1 MDSLPLWAQILI
13 LVALLAVAGF
23 FSIAETSMMAINRF
37 RLRHLAKQGNRA
49 AKRTQALLDQTE
61 RLLGV
66 ILIGNNVVNTISAMF
81 SGAIAAH
88 YWGQNQYALSIAVA
102 LISFAIIVFSE
113 LTPKVIGAAYP
124 EKIALPASFILKPLL
139 TLLYPAVWF
148 TNMFTNGLLKLM
160 RINPNPD
167 EEHLSSEEVRALVLE
182 QTPLMPKKHKS
193 ILMNLFDLEDTEVN
207 DLMTPRSK
215 IEALDIND
223 DIDTIRHQLVTCY
236 HNKLPV
242 YDGELNNILGIFHI
256 RKALHH
262 LEDGSLTVEEIKNSL
277 TKPYFI
283 PSETA
288 IFEQLQHFQEEKQ
301 RIGVVVDE
309 YSEVLGILTMEDVV
323 EEMVG
328 EFTSASPG
336 VQTRT
341 AWGSDNSVVID
352 ASTPLRQINR
362 RLKLN
367 LPLDGPK
374 TLNGLIL
381 EELQDIPDA
390 QVSLRFEDCII
401 EVVYVDEQG
410 VRSAR
415 LVRLKISE
423 AEKAAL
429 ASTQRK
435 PHKH

>member
-1 MDSLPLWAQILI
+1 MDTLPLWAQILI
-13 LVALLAVAGF
+13 LVGLLAIAGF

-49 AKRTQALLDQTE
+49 ALRTQGLLDQTE

-88 YWGQNQYALSIAVA
+88 YWGNNQYALSIAAA
-102 LISFAIIVFSE
+102 LISFAIIIFSE

-124 EKIALPASFILKPLL
+124 EKIALPASLILKPLL
-139 TLLYPAVWF
+139 TIIYPAVWF
-148 TNMFTNGLLKLM
+148 TNLFANGLLRLM
-160 RINPNPD
+160 RINPKPD
-167 EEHLSSEEVRALVLE
+167 EETLSSEEIRALVLE

-193 ILMNLFDLEDTEVN
+193 ILVNLFDLEEVEVN

-215 IEALDIND
+215 IEALNIND
-223 DIDTIRHQLVTCY
+223 DIDSLRHQLVTCY

-262 LEDGSLTVEEIKNSL
+262 LEDGTLTVDEIRNSL
-277 TKPYFI
+277 SKPYFI

-288 IFEQLQHFQEEKQ
+288 IFEQLQHFQEDKQ
-301 RIGVVVDE
+301 RLGVVVDE
-309 YSEVLGILTMEDVV
+309 YSEVLGILTMEDIV

-328 EFTSASPG
+328 EFTSAAPG
-336 VQTRT
+336 MQNRT
-341 AWGSDNSVVID
+341 VWGKDNSVVLD
-352 ASTPLRQINR
+352 ASTALRQINR
-362 RLKLN
+362 RLKLHF
-367 LPLDGPK
+367 PLDGPK

-381 EELQDIPDA
+381 EELQDIPEA
-390 QVSLRFEDCII
+390 QVSLRFNDCIV
-401 EVVYVDEQG
+401 EVVHVDEQS
-410 VRSAR
+410 VRTAR
-415 LVRLKISE
+415 LFRLNQNKNQ
-423 AEKAAL
+423 L
-429 ASTQRK
+429 
-435 PHKH
+435 KH

>member
-1 MDSLPLWAQILI
+1 MDTLPLWAQILI
-13 LVALLAVAGF
+13 LVGLLAIAGF

-49 AKRTQALLDQTE
+49 ALRTQGLLDQTE

-88 YWGQNQYALSIAVA
+88 YWGNNQYALSIAAA
-102 LISFAIIVFSE
+102 LISFAIIIFSE

-124 EKIALPASFILKPLL
+124 EKIALPASLILKPLL
-139 TLLYPAVWF
+139 TIIYPAVWF
-148 TNMFTNGLLKLM
+148 TNLFANGLLRLM
-160 RINPNPD
+160 RINPKPD
-167 EEHLSSEEVRALVLE
+167 EEALSSEEIRALVLE

-193 ILMNLFDLEDTEVN
+193 ILVNLFDLEEVEVN

-215 IEALDIND
+215 IEALNIND
-223 DIDTIRHQLVTCY
+223 DIDTLRHQLVTCY

-262 LEDGSLTVEEIKNSL
+262 LEDGTLTVDEIRNSL
-277 TKPYFI
+277 SKPYFI

-288 IFEQLQHFQEEKQ
+288 IFEQLQHFQEDKQ
-301 RIGVVVDE
+301 RLGVVVDE
-309 YSEVLGILTMEDVV
+309 YSEVLGILTMEDIV

-328 EFTSASPG
+328 EFTSAAPG
-336 VQTRT
+336 LQNRT
-341 AWGSDNSVVID
+341 VWGKDGSVVLD
-352 ASTPLRQINR
+352 ASTALRQINR
-362 RLKLN
+362 RLKLHF
-367 LPLDGPK
+367 PLDGPK

-381 EELQDIPDA
+381 EELRDIPEA
-390 QVSLRFEDCII
+390 QVSLRFNDCIV
-401 EVVYVDEQG
+401 EVVHVDEQG
-410 VRSAR
+410 VRTAR
-415 LVRLKISE
+415 LLRLNQNKNQ
-423 AEKAAL
+423 L
-429 ASTQRK
+429 
-435 PHKH
+435 KH

>member
-1 MDSLPLWAQILI
+1 MDTLPLWAQILI
-13 LVALLAVAGF
+13 LVGLLAVAGF

-49 AKRTQALLDQTE
+49 AIRTQELLEQTE

-66 ILIGNNVVNTISAMF
+66 ILIGNNVINTISAMF

-88 YWGQNQYALSIAVA
+88 YWGNNQYALSIAAA
-102 LISFAIIVFSE
+102 LISFAIIIFSE

-124 EKIALPASFILKPLL
+124 EKIALPASLILKPLL
-139 TLLYPAVWF
+139 TIIYPAVWF
-148 TNMFTNGLLKLM
+148 TNLFANGLLRLM
-160 RINPNPD
+160 RINPKPD
-167 EEHLSSEEVRALVLE
+167 EETLSSEEIRALVLE

-193 ILMNLFDLEDTEVN
+193 ILVNLFDLEEVEVN

-215 IEALDIND
+215 IEALNIND

-262 LEDGSLTVEEIKNSL
+262 LEDGSLTIDEIRNSVS
-277 TKPYFI
+277 KPYFI

-288 IFEQLQHFQEEKQ
+288 IFEQLQHFQEDKQ
-301 RIGVVVDE
+301 RLAVVVDE
-309 YSEVLGILTMEDVV
+309 YSEVLGILTMEDII

-328 EFTSASPG
+328 EFTSAGHGGQS
-336 VQTRT
+336 RT
-341 AWGSDNSVVID
+341 VWGEDGSVVID
-352 ASTPLRQINR
+352 AGTSLREVNR

-390 QVSLRFEDCII
+390 QVSLRFNDCVV
-401 EVVYVDEQG
+401 EVVHVDDQG

-415 LVRLKISE
+415 LFRLNKQKKTS
-423 AEKAAL
+423 
-429 ASTQRK
+429 
-435 PHKH
+435 H

>member
-1 MDSLPLWAQILI
+1 
-13 LVALLAVAGF
+13 
-23 FSIAETSMMAINRF
+23 MMAINRF

-49 AKRTQALLDQTE
+49 AIRTQELLEQTE

-66 ILIGNNVVNTISAMF
+66 ILIGNNVINTISAMF

-88 YWGQNQYALSIAVA
+88 YWGNNQYALSIAAA
-102 LISFAIIVFSE
+102 LISFAIIIFSE

-124 EKIALPASFILKPLL
+124 EKIALPASLILKPLL
-139 TLLYPAVWF
+139 TIIYPAVWF
-148 TNMFTNGLLKLM
+148 TNLFANGLLRLM
-160 RINPNPD
+160 RINPKPD
-167 EEHLSSEEVRALVLE
+167 EETLSSEEIRALVLE

-193 ILMNLFDLEDTEVN
+193 ILVNLFDLEEVEVN

-215 IEALDIND
+215 IEALNIND

-262 LEDGSLTVEEIKNSL
+262 LEDGSLTIDEIRNSVS
-277 TKPYFI
+277 KPYFI

-288 IFEQLQHFQEEKQ
+288 IFEQLQHFQEDKQ
-301 RIGVVVDE
+301 RLGVVVDE
-309 YSEVLGILTMEDVV
+309 YSEVLGILTMEDII

-328 EFTSASPG
+328 EFTSAGHGGQS
-336 VQTRT
+336 RT
-341 AWGSDNSVVID
+341 VWGEDGSVVID
-352 ASTPLRQINR
+352 AGTSLREVNR

-390 QVSLRFEDCII
+390 QVSLRFNDCVV
-401 EVVYVDEQG
+401 EVVHVDDQG

-415 LVRLKISE
+415 LFRLNKQKKTS
-423 AEKAAL
+423 
-429 ASTQRK
+429 
-435 PHKH
+435 H

>member
-1 MDSLPLWAQILI
+1 MDTLPLWAQILI
-13 LVALLAVAGF
+13 LVGLLAIAGF

-49 AKRTQALLDQTE
+49 AQRTQGLLEQTE

-88 YWGQNQYALSIAVA
+88 YWGNNQYALSIAAA

-113 LTPKVIGAAYP
+113 LTPKVIGAAYT
-124 EKIALPASFILKPLL
+124 EKIALPASLILKPLL
-139 TLLYPAVWF
+139 TIIYPAVWF
-148 TNMFTNGLLKLM
+148 TNLFANGLLRLM
-160 RINPNPD
+160 RINPKPD
-167 EEHLSSEEVRALVLE
+167 EEVLSSEEIRALVLE

-193 ILMNLFDLEDTEVN
+193 ILVNLFDLEEVEVN

-215 IEALDIND
+215 IEALNIND
-223 DIDTIRHQLVTCY
+223 DIDTLRHQLVTCY

-262 LEDGSLTVEEIKNSL
+262 LEDGTLTVDEIRNSL
-277 TKPYFI
+277 SKPYFI

-288 IFEQLQHFQEEKQ
+288 IFEQLQHFQEDKQ
-301 RIGVVVDE
+301 RLGVVVDE
-309 YSEVLGILTMEDVV
+309 YSEVLGILTMEDIV

-328 EFTSASPG
+328 EFTSAAPG
-336 VQTRT
+336 MQNRT
-341 AWGSDNSVVID
+341 VWGKDGSVVLD
-352 ASTPLRQINR
+352 AGTALRQINR
-362 RLKLN
+362 RLKLHF
-367 LPLDGPK
+367 PLDGPK

-381 EELQDIPDA
+381 EELQDIPEA
-390 QVSLRFEDCII
+390 QVSLRFDDCVV
-401 EVVYVDEQG
+401 EVVHVDEQG
-410 VRSAR
+410 VRTAR
-415 LVRLKISE
+415 LFRLDQNKN
-423 AEKAAL
+423 
-429 ASTQRK
+429 Q
-435 PHKH
+435 HKH

>member
-1 MDSLPLWAQILI
+1 MEHISTTTLI
-13 LVALLAVAGF
+13 VTLIVMVVISAY
-23 FSIAETSMMAINRF
+23 FSGSETGMMTLNRY

-49 AKRTQALLDQTE
+49 AQRTQGLLEQTE

-88 YWGQNQYALSIAVA
+88 YWGNNQYALSIAAA

-124 EKIALPASFILKPLL
+124 EKIALPASLILKPLL
-139 TLLYPAVWF
+139 TIIYPAVWF
-148 TNMFTNGLLKLM
+148 TNLFANGLLRLM
-160 RINPNPD
+160 RINPKPD
-167 EEHLSSEEVRALVLE
+167 EEVLSSEEIRALVLE

-193 ILMNLFDLEDTEVN
+193 ILVNLFDLEEVEVN

-215 IEALDIND
+215 IEALNIND
-223 DIDTIRHQLVTCY
+223 DIDTLRHQLVTCY

-262 LEDGSLTVEEIKNSL
+262 LEDGTLTVDEIRNSL
-277 TKPYFI
+277 SKPYFI

-288 IFEQLQHFQEEKQ
+288 IFEQLQHFQEDKQ
-301 RIGVVVDE
+301 RLGVVVDE
-309 YSEVLGILTMEDVV
+309 YSEVLGILTMEDIV

-328 EFTSASPG
+328 EFTSAAPG
-336 VQTRT
+336 MQNRT
-341 AWGSDNSVVID
+341 VWGKDGSVVLD
-352 ASTPLRQINR
+352 AGTALRQINR
-362 RLKLN
+362 RLKLHF
-367 LPLDGPK
+367 PLDGPK

-381 EELQDIPDA
+381 EELQDIPEA
-390 QVSLRFEDCII
+390 QVSLRFDDCVV
-401 EVVYVDEQG
+401 EVVHVDDQG
-410 VRSAR
+410 VRTAR
-415 LVRLKISE
+415 LFRLDQNKN
-423 AEKAAL
+423 
-429 ASTQRK
+429 Q
-435 PHKH
+435 HKH

>member
-13 LVALLAVAGF
+13 LVGLLAIAGF

-49 AKRTQALLDQTE
+49 AKRTQALLEQTE

-88 YWGQNQYALSIAVA
+88 YWGENQYALSIAAA

-139 TLLYPAVWF
+139 TLIYPAVWF

-167 EEHLSSEEVRALVLE
+167 EEHLSSEEIRALVLE

-193 ILMNLFDLEDTEVN
+193 ILVNLFDLEEVEVN

-262 LEDGSLTVEEIKNSL
+262 LEDGSLTIEEIKNSL
-277 TKPYFI
+277 AKPYFI
-283 PSETA
+283 PSETG
-288 IFEQLQHFQEEKQ
+288 IFEQLQNFQEDQQ
-301 RIGVVVDE
+301 RLGVVVDE

-328 EFTSASPG
+328 EFTSAAPNSHS
-336 VQTRT
+336 RT
-341 AWGSDNSVVID
+341 AWDKDNSVVVD
-352 ASTPLRQINR
+352 ASTPLRQLNR
-362 RLKLN
+362 RLRLK

-381 EELQDIPDA
+381 EELQDIPEA
-390 QVSLRFEDCII
+390 PVCLRFADCIL
-401 EVVYVDEQG
+401 EVVHVDEQG

-415 LVRLKISE
+415 LVHLKNTE
-423 AEKAAL
+423 AQKEVV
-429 ASTQRK
+429 AST
-435 PHKH
+435 HKRHH

>member
-1 MDSLPLWAQILI
+1 MDTLPLWAQILI
-13 LVALLAVAGF
+13 LVGLLAIAGF

-49 AKRTQALLDQTE
+49 ALRTQGLLEQTE

-88 YWGQNQYALSIAVA
+88 YWGNNQYALSIAAA
-102 LISFAIIVFSE
+102 LISFAIIIFSE

-124 EKIALPASFILKPLL
+124 EKIALPASLILKPLL
-139 TLLYPAVWF
+139 TIIYPAVWF
-148 TNMFTNGLLKLM
+148 TNLFANGLLRLM
-160 RINPNPD
+160 RINPKPD
-167 EEHLSSEEVRALVLE
+167 EETLSSEEIRALVLE

-193 ILMNLFDLEDTEVN
+193 ILVNLFDLEEVEVN

-215 IEALDIND
+215 IEALNIND
-223 DIDTIRHQLVTCY
+223 DIDTLRHQLVTCY

-262 LEDGSLTVEEIKNSL
+262 LEDGTLTVDEIRNSL
-277 TKPYFI
+277 SKPYFI

-288 IFEQLQHFQEEKQ
+288 IFEQLQHFQEDKQ
-301 RIGVVVDE
+301 RLGVVVDE
-309 YSEVLGILTMEDVV
+309 YSEVLGILTMEDIV

-328 EFTSASPG
+328 EFTSAAPG
-336 VQTRT
+336 MQNRT
-341 AWGSDNSVVID
+341 VWGKDGSVVLD
-352 ASTPLRQINR
+352 AGTALRQINR
-362 RLKLN
+362 RLKLHF
-367 LPLDGPK
+367 PLDGPK

-381 EELQDIPDA
+381 EELQDIPEA
-390 QVSLRFEDCII
+390 QVSLRFDDCVV
-401 EVVYVDEQG
+401 EVVHVDEQG
-410 VRSAR
+410 VRTAR
-415 LVRLKISE
+415 LFRLDQNKN
-423 AEKAAL
+423 
-429 ASTQRK
+429 Q
-435 PHKH
+435 HKH

>member
-1 MDSLPLWAQILI
+1 MTDLPIWAQILI
-13 LVALLAVAGF
+13 LVLLLAMSGF
-23 FSIAETSMMAINRF
+23 FSISETSMMAINRF

-49 AKRTQALLDQTE
+49 AIRTQELLEQTE

-66 ILIGNNVVNTISAMF
+66 ILIGNNVINTISAMF

-88 YWGQNQYALSIAVA
+88 YWGNNQYALSIAAA
-102 LISFAIIVFSE
+102 LISFAIIIFSE

-124 EKIALPASFILKPLL
+124 EKIALPASLILKPLL
-139 TLLYPAVWF
+139 TIIYPAVWF
-148 TNMFTNGLLKLM
+148 TNLFANGLLRLM
-160 RINPNPD
+160 RINPKPD
-167 EEHLSSEEVRALVLE
+167 EETLSSEEIRALVLE

-193 ILMNLFDLEDTEVN
+193 ILVNLFDLEEVEVN

-215 IEALDIND
+215 IEALNIND

-262 LEDGSLTVEEIKNSL
+262 LEDGSLTIDEIRNSVS
-277 TKPYFI
+277 KPYFI

-288 IFEQLQHFQEEKQ
+288 IFEQLQHFQEDKQ
-301 RIGVVVDE
+301 RLGVVVDE
-309 YSEVLGILTMEDVV
+309 YSEVLGILTMEDII

-328 EFTSASPG
+328 EFTSAGHGGQS
-336 VQTRT
+336 RT
-341 AWGSDNSVVID
+341 VWGEDGSVVID
-352 ASTPLRQINR
+352 AGTSLREVNR

-390 QVSLRFEDCII
+390 QVSLRFNDCVV
-401 EVVYVDEQG
+401 EVVHVDDQG

-415 LVRLKISE
+415 LFRLNKQKKTS
-423 AEKAAL
+423 
-429 ASTQRK
+429 
-435 PHKH
+435 H

>member
-1 MDSLPLWAQILI
+1 MDTLPLWAQILI
-13 LVALLAVAGF
+13 LVGLLAVAGF

-49 AKRTQALLDQTE
+49 AIRTQELLEQTE

-66 ILIGNNVVNTISAMF
+66 ILIGNNVINTISAMF

-88 YWGQNQYALSIAVA
+88 YWGNNQYALSIAAA
-102 LISFAIIVFSE
+102 LISFAIIIFSE

-124 EKIALPASFILKPLL
+124 EKIALPASLILKPLL
-139 TLLYPAVWF
+139 TIIYPAVWF
-148 TNMFTNGLLKLM
+148 TNLFANGLLRLM
-160 RINPNPD
+160 RINPKPD
-167 EEHLSSEEVRALVLE
+167 EETLSSEEIRALVLE

-193 ILMNLFDLEDTEVN
+193 ILVNLFDLEEVEVN

-215 IEALDIND
+215 IEALNIND

-262 LEDGSLTVEEIKNSL
+262 LEDGSLTIDEIRNSVS
-277 TKPYFI
+277 KPYFI

-288 IFEQLQHFQEEKQ
+288 IFEQLQHFQEDKQ
-301 RIGVVVDE
+301 RLGVVVDE
-309 YSEVLGILTMEDVV
+309 YSEVLGILTMEDII

-328 EFTSASPG
+328 EFTSAGHGGQS
-336 VQTRT
+336 RT
-341 AWGSDNSVVID
+341 VWGEDGSVVID
-352 ASTPLRQINR
+352 AGTSLREVNR

-390 QVSLRFEDCII
+390 QVSLRFNDCVV
-401 EVVYVDEQG
+401 EVVHADDQG

-415 LVRLKISE
+415 LFRLNKQKKTS
-423 AEKAAL
+423 
-429 ASTQRK
+429 
-435 PHKH
+435 H

>member
-1 MDSLPLWAQILI
+1 MGTLPLWAQILI
-13 LVALLAVAGF
+13 LVGLLAVAGF

-49 AKRTQALLDQTE
+49 AIRTQELLEQTE

-66 ILIGNNVVNTISAMF
+66 ILIGNNVINTISAMF

-88 YWGQNQYALSIAVA
+88 YWGNNQYALSIAAA
-102 LISFAIIVFSE
+102 LISFAIIIFSE

-124 EKIALPASFILKPLL
+124 EKIALPASLILKPLL
-139 TLLYPAVWF
+139 TIIYPAVWF
-148 TNMFTNGLLKLM
+148 TNLFANGLLRLM
-160 RINPNPD
+160 RINPKPD
-167 EEHLSSEEVRALVLE
+167 EETLSSEEIRALVLE

-193 ILMNLFDLEDTEVN
+193 ILVNLFDLEEVEVN

-215 IEALDIND
+215 IEALNIND

-262 LEDGSLTVEEIKNSL
+262 LEDGSLTIDEIRNSVS
-277 TKPYFI
+277 KPYFI

-288 IFEQLQHFQEEKQ
+288 IFEQLQHFQEDKQ
-301 RIGVVVDE
+301 RLGVVVDE
-309 YSEVLGILTMEDVV
+309 YSEVLGILTMEDII

-328 EFTSASPG
+328 EFTSAGHGGQS
-336 VQTRT
+336 RT
-341 AWGSDNSVVID
+341 VWGEDGSVVID
-352 ASTPLRQINR
+352 AGTSLREVNR

-390 QVSLRFEDCII
+390 QVSLRFNDCVV
-401 EVVYVDEQG
+401 EVVHVDDQG

-415 LVRLKISE
+415 LFRLNKQKKTS
-423 AEKAAL
+423 
-429 ASTQRK
+429 
-435 PHKH
+435 H

>member
-1 MDSLPLWAQILI
+1 MDTLPLWAQILI
-13 LVALLAVAGF
+13 LVGLLAIAGF

-49 AKRTQALLDQTE
+49 AQRSQGLLVLSE

-88 YWGQNQYALSIAVA
+88 YWGNNQYALSIAAA

-124 EKIALPASFILKPLL
+124 EKIALPASLILKPLL
-139 TLLYPAVWF
+139 TIIYPAVWF
-148 TNMFTNGLLKLM
+148 TNLFANGLLRLM
-160 RINPNPD
+160 RINPKPD
-167 EEHLSSEEVRALVLE
+167 EETLSSEEIRALVLE

-193 ILMNLFDLEDTEVN
+193 ILVNLFDLEEVEVN

-215 IEALDIND
+215 IEALNIND
-223 DIDTIRHQLVTCY
+223 DIDTLRHQLVTCY

-262 LEDGSLTVEEIKNSL
+262 LEDGTLTVDEIRNSL
-277 TKPYFI
+277 SKPYFI

-288 IFEQLQHFQEEKQ
+288 IFEQLQHFQEDKQ
-301 RIGVVVDE
+301 RLGVVVDE
-309 YSEVLGILTMEDVV
+309 YSEVLGILTMEDIV

-328 EFTSASPG
+328 EFTSAAPG
-336 VQTRT
+336 MQNRT
-341 AWGSDNSVVID
+341 VWGKDGSVVLD
-352 ASTPLRQINR
+352 AGTALRQINR
-362 RLKLN
+362 RLKLHF
-367 LPLDGPK
+367 PLDGPK

-381 EELQDIPDA
+381 EELQDIPEA
-390 QVSLRFEDCII
+390 QVSLRFDDCVV
-401 EVVYVDEQG
+401 EVVHVDEQG
-410 VRSAR
+410 VRTAR
-415 LVRLKISE
+415 LFRLDQNKN
-423 AEKAAL
+423 
-429 ASTQRK
+429 Q
-435 PHKH
+435 HKH

>member
-1 MDSLPLWAQILI
+1 VDTLPLWAQILI
-13 LVALLAVAGF
+13 LVGLLAVAGF

-49 AKRTQALLDQTE
+49 AIRTQELLEQTE

-66 ILIGNNVVNTISAMF
+66 ILIGNNVINTISAMF

-88 YWGQNQYALSIAVA
+88 YWGNNQYALSIAAA
-102 LISFAIIVFSE
+102 LISFAIIIFSE

-124 EKIALPASFILKPLL
+124 EKIALPASLILKPLL
-139 TLLYPAVWF
+139 TIIYPAVWF
-148 TNMFTNGLLKLM
+148 TNLFANGLLRLM
-160 RINPNPD
+160 RINPKPD
-167 EEHLSSEEVRALVLE
+167 EETLSSEEIRALVLE

-193 ILMNLFDLEDTEVN
+193 ILVNLFDLEEVEVN

-215 IEALDIND
+215 IEALNIND

-262 LEDGSLTVEEIKNSL
+262 LEDGSLTIDEIRNSVS
-277 TKPYFI
+277 KPYFI

-288 IFEQLQHFQEEKQ
+288 IFEQLQHFQEDKQ
-301 RIGVVVDE
+301 RLGVVVDE
-309 YSEVLGILTMEDVV
+309 YSEVLGILTMEDII

-328 EFTSASPG
+328 EFTSAGHGGQS
-336 VQTRT
+336 RT
-341 AWGSDNSVVID
+341 VWGEDGSVVID
-352 ASTPLRQINR
+352 AGTSLREVNR

-390 QVSLRFEDCII
+390 QVSLRFNDCVV
-401 EVVYVDEQG
+401 EVVHVDDQG

-415 LVRLKISE
+415 LFRLNKQKKTS
-423 AEKAAL
+423 
-429 ASTQRK
+429 
-435 PHKH
+435 H

>member
-1 MDSLPLWAQILI
+1 MDTLPLWAQILI
-13 LVALLAVAGF
+13 LVGLLAVAGF

-49 AKRTQALLDQTE
+49 AIRTQELLEQTE

-66 ILIGNNVVNTISAMF
+66 ILIGNNVINTISAMF

-88 YWGQNQYALSIAVA
+88 YWWNNQYALSIAAA
-102 LISFAIIVFSE
+102 LISFAIIIFSE

-124 EKIALPASFILKPLL
+124 EKIALPASLILKPLL
-139 TLLYPAVWF
+139 TIIYPAVWF
-148 TNMFTNGLLKLM
+148 TNLFANGLLRLM
-160 RINPNPD
+160 RINPKPD
-167 EEHLSSEEVRALVLE
+167 EETLSSEEIRALVLE

-193 ILMNLFDLEDTEVN
+193 ILVNLFDLEEVEVN

-215 IEALDIND
+215 IEALNIND

-262 LEDGSLTVEEIKNSL
+262 LEDGSLTIDEIRNSVS
-277 TKPYFI
+277 KPYFI

-288 IFEQLQHFQEEKQ
+288 IFEQLQHFQEDKQ
-301 RIGVVVDE
+301 RLGVVVDE
-309 YSEVLGILTMEDVV
+309 YSEVLGILTMEDII

-328 EFTSASPG
+328 EFTSAGHGGQS
-336 VQTRT
+336 RT
-341 AWGSDNSVVID
+341 VWGEDGSVVID
-352 ASTPLRQINR
+352 AGTSLREVNR

-390 QVSLRFEDCII
+390 QVSLRFNDCVV
-401 EVVYVDEQG
+401 EVVHVDDQG

-415 LVRLKISE
+415 LFRLNKQKKTS
-423 AEKAAL
+423 
-429 ASTQRK
+429 
-435 PHKH
+435 H

>member
-88 YWGQNQYALSIAVA
+88 YWGQNQYALSIAAA

-167 EEHLSSEEVRALVLE
+167 EEHLSNEEVRALVLE

-193 ILMNLFDLEDTEVN
+193 ILVNLFDLEEVEVN

-262 LEDGSLTVEEIKNSL
+262 LEDGSLTIEEIKNSL

-283 PSETA
+283 PSETG
-288 IFEQLQHFQEEKQ
+288 IFEQLQNFQEDQQ
-301 RIGVVVDE
+301 RLGVVVDE
-309 YSEVLGILTMEDVV
+309 YSEILGILTMEDVV

-328 EFTSASPG
+328 EFTSSAAAPNNHS
-336 VQTRT
+336 RT
-341 AWGSDNSVVID
+341 AWDKDGSVVVD
-352 ASTPLRQINR
+352 ASTPLRQLNR
-362 RLKLN
+362 RLKLKFA
-367 LPLDGPK
+367 LDGPK

-390 QVSLRFEDCII
+390 QVSLRFADCIV
-401 EVVYVDEQG
+401 EVVHVDEQG

-415 LVRLKISE
+415 LVRLKTE
-423 AEKAAL
+423 GEKTVYTKA
-429 ASTQRK
+429 
-435 PHKH
+435 

>member
-13 LVALLAVAGF
+13 LVALLAIAGF

-49 AKRTQALLDQTE
+49 AIRTQGLLDQTE

-66 ILIGNNVVNTISAMF
+66 ILIGNNVINTISAMF

-88 YWGQNQYALSIAVA
+88 YWGNNQYALSIAAA
-102 LISFAIIVFSE
+102 LISFAIIIFSE

-124 EKIALPASFILKPLL
+124 EKIALPASLILKPLL
-139 TLLYPAVWF
+139 TLIYPAVWF
-148 TNMFTNGLLKLM
+148 TNLFANGLLRLM
-160 RINPNPD
+160 RINPNPN
-167 EEHLSSEEVRALVLE
+167 EETLSNEEIRALVLE

-193 ILMNLFDLEDTEVN
+193 ILVNLFDLEEVEVN

-215 IEALDIND
+215 IEALNIND

-262 LEDGSLTVEEIKNSL
+262 LEDGSLTVDEIRNSL
-277 TKPYFI
+277 SKPYFI

-288 IFEQLQHFQEEKQ
+288 IFEQLQHFQEDKQ
-301 RIGVVVDE
+301 RLGVVVDE
-309 YSEVLGILTMEDVV
+309 YSEVLGILTMEDIV

-328 EFTSASPG
+328 EFTSAGHGGQS
-336 VQTRT
+336 RT
-341 AWGSDNSVVID
+341 AWGADGSVVLD
-352 ASTPLRQINR
+352 AGTSLREINR
-362 RLKLN
+362 RLKLHF
-367 LPLDGPK
+367 PLDGPK

-390 QVSLRFEDCII
+390 QVSLRFNDCVV
-401 EVVYVDEQG
+401 EVVHVDEQG

-415 LVRLKISE
+415 LFRLNHK
-423 AEKAAL
+423 KA
-429 ASTQRK
+429 SS
-435 PHKH
+435 H

>member
-1 MDSLPLWAQILI
+1 MDTLPLWAQILI
-13 LVALLAVAGF
+13 LVGLLAVAGF

-49 AKRTQALLDQTE
+49 AIRTQELLEQTE

-66 ILIGNNVVNTISAMF
+66 ILIGNNVINTISAMF

-88 YWGQNQYALSIAVA
+88 YWGNNQYALSIAAA
-102 LISFAIIVFSE
+102 LISFAIIIFSE

-124 EKIALPASFILKPLL
+124 EKIALPASLILKPLL
-139 TLLYPAVWF
+139 TIIYPAVWF
-148 TNMFTNGLLKLM
+148 TNLFANGLLRLM
-160 RINPNPD
+160 RINPKPD
-167 EEHLSSEEVRALVLE
+167 EETLSSEEIRALVLE

-193 ILMNLFDLEDTEVN
+193 ILVNLFDLEEVEVN

-215 IEALDIND
+215 IEALNIND

-262 LEDGSLTVEEIKNSL
+262 LEDGSLSIDDIRNSVS
-277 TKPYFI
+277 KPYFI

-288 IFEQLQHFQEEKQ
+288 IFEQLQHFQEDKQ
-301 RIGVVVDE
+301 RLGVVVDE
-309 YSEVLGILTMEDVV
+309 YSEVLGILTMEDII

-328 EFTSASPG
+328 EFTSAGHGGQS
-336 VQTRT
+336 RT
-341 AWGSDNSVVID
+341 VWGEDGSVVID
-352 ASTPLRQINR
+352 AGTSLREVNR

-390 QVSLRFEDCII
+390 QVSLRFNDCVV
-401 EVVYVDEQG
+401 EVVHVDDQG

-415 LVRLKISE
+415 LFRLNKQKKTS
-423 AEKAAL
+423 
-429 ASTQRK
+429 
-435 PHKH
+435 H

>member
-1 MDSLPLWAQILI
+1 MDTLPLWAQILI
-13 LVALLAVAGF
+13 LVSLLAIAGF

-49 AKRTQALLDQTE
+49 ALRTQSLLDQTE

-88 YWGQNQYALSIAVA
+88 YWGNNQYALSIAAA
-102 LISFAIIVFSE
+102 LISFAIIIFSE

-124 EKIALPASFILKPLL
+124 EKIALPASLILKPLL
-139 TLLYPAVWF
+139 TIIYPAVWF
-148 TNMFTNGLLKLM
+148 TNLFANGLLRLL
-160 RINPNPD
+160 RINPKPD
-167 EEHLSSEEVRALVLE
+167 EETLSSEEIRALVLE

-193 ILMNLFDLEDTEVN
+193 ILVNLFDLEEVEVN

-223 DIDTIRHQLVTCY
+223 DIDTLRHQLVTCY

-262 LEDGSLTVEEIKNSL
+262 LEDGTLTVDEIRNSL
-277 TKPYFI
+277 SKPYFI

-288 IFEQLQHFQEEKQ
+288 IFEQLQHFQEDKQ
-301 RIGVVVDE
+301 RLGVVVDE
-309 YSEVLGILTMEDVV
+309 YSEVLGILTMEDIV

-328 EFTSASPG
+328 EFTSAGHGGQS
-336 VQTRT
+336 RT
-341 AWGSDNSVVID
+341 AWGEDGSVVLD
-352 ASTPLRQINR
+352 ASTSLREINR

-381 EELQDIPDA
+381 EELQDIPEA
-390 QVSLRFEDCII
+390 QVSLRFADCVI
-401 EVVYVDEQG
+401 EVVHVDDQG
-410 VRSAR
+410 VRTAR
-415 LVRLKISE
+415 LFRLQHKKKITHG
-423 AEKAAL
+423 AG
-429 ASTQRK
+429 
-435 PHKH
+435 H

>member
-1 MDSLPLWAQILI
+1 MTELPIWAQILI
-13 LVALLAVAGF
+13 LALLLAMSGF
-23 FSIAETSMMAINRF
+23 FSISETSMMAINRF
-37 RLRHLAKQGNRA
+37 RLRHLAKQGHRG

-88 YWGQNQYALSIAVA
+88 YWGNNQYALSIAA
-102 LISFAIIVFSE
+102 GLIAFAIIIFSE
-113 LTPKVIGAAYP
+113 LAPKVVGAAYP
-124 EKIALPASFILKPLL
+124 EKIAFPVSLILKPLL
-139 TLLYPAVWF
+139 TLLAPLVWF
-148 TNMFTNGLLKLM
+148 TNLFANGLLRLL
-160 RINPNPD
+160 RINPKPD
-167 EEHLSSEEVRALVLE
+167 EETLSSEEIRALVLE

-193 ILMNLFDLEDTEVN
+193 ILVNLFDLEEVEVN

-215 IEALDIND
+215 IEALNIND

-242 YDGELNNILGIFHI
+242 YDGELNNIIGIFHI

-262 LEDGSLTVEEIKNSL
+262 LEDGSLTIDEIRNSVS
-277 TKPYFI
+277 KPYFI

-288 IFEQLQHFQEEKQ
+288 IFEQLQHFQEDKQ
-301 RIGVVVDE
+301 RLGVVVDE
-309 YSEVLGILTMEDVV
+309 YSEVLGILTMEDII

-328 EFTSASPG
+328 EFTSAGHGGQS
-336 VQTRT
+336 RT
-341 AWGSDNSVVID
+341 VWGEDGSVVID
-352 ASTPLRQINR
+352 AGTSLREVNR

-390 QVSLRFEDCII
+390 QVSLRFNDCVV
-401 EVVYVDEQG
+401 EVVHVDDQG

-415 LVRLKISE
+415 LFRLNKQKKTS
-423 AEKAAL
+423 
-429 ASTQRK
+429 
-435 PHKH
+435 H

>member
-66 ILIGNNVVNTISAMF
+66 ILIGNNVINTISAMF

-88 YWGQNQYALSIAVA
+88 YWGNNQYALSIAAA
-102 LISFAIIVFSE
+102 LISFAIIIFSE

-124 EKIALPASFILKPLL
+124 EKIALPASLILKPLL
-139 TLLYPAVWF
+139 TIIYPAVWF
-148 TNMFTNGLLKLM
+148 TNLFANGLLRLM
-160 RINPNPD
+160 RINPKPD
-167 EEHLSSEEVRALVLE
+167 EETLSSEEIRALVLE

-193 ILMNLFDLEDTEVN
+193 ILVNLFDLEEVEVN

-215 IEALDIND
+215 IEALNIND

-262 LEDGSLTVEEIKNSL
+262 LEDGSLTIDEIRNSVS
-277 TKPYFI
+277 KPYFI

-288 IFEQLQHFQEEKQ
+288 IFEQLQHFQEDKQ
-301 RIGVVVDE
+301 RLGVVVDE
-309 YSEVLGILTMEDVV
+309 YSEVLGILTMEDII

-328 EFTSASPG
+328 EFTSAGHGGQS
-336 VQTRT
+336 RT
-341 AWGSDNSVVID
+341 VWGEDGSVVID
-352 ASTPLRQINR
+352 AGTSLREVNR

-390 QVSLRFEDCII
+390 QVSLRFNDCVV
-401 EVVYVDEQG
+401 EVVHVDDQG

-415 LVRLKISE
+415 LFRLNKQKKTS
-423 AEKAAL
+423 
-429 ASTQRK
+429 
-435 PHKH
+435 H

>member
-1 MDSLPLWAQILI
+1 VDTLPLWAQILI
-13 LVALLAVAGF
+13 LVGLLAVAGF

-49 AKRTQALLDQTE
+49 AIRTQELLEQTE

-66 ILIGNNVVNTISAMF
+66 ILIGNNVINTISAMF

-88 YWGQNQYALSIAVA
+88 YWGNNQYALSIAAA

-124 EKIALPASFILKPLL
+124 EKIALPASLILKPLL
-139 TLLYPAVWF
+139 TIIYPAVWF
-148 TNMFTNGLLKLM
+148 TNLFANGLLRLM
-160 RINPNPD
+160 RINPKPD
-167 EEHLSSEEVRALVLE
+167 EETLSSEEIRALVLE

-193 ILMNLFDLEDTEVN
+193 ILVNLFDLEEVEVN

-215 IEALDIND
+215 IEALNIND

-262 LEDGSLTVEEIKNSL
+262 LEDGSLTVEEIRNSVS
-277 TKPYFI
+277 KPYFI

-288 IFEQLQHFQEEKQ
+288 IFEQLQHFQEDKQ
-301 RIGVVVDE
+301 RLGVVVDE
-309 YSEVLGILTMEDVV
+309 YSEVLGILTMEDII

-328 EFTSASPG
+328 EFTSAGHGGQS
-336 VQTRT
+336 RT
-341 AWGSDNSVVID
+341 VWGEDGSVVID
-352 ASTPLRQINR
+352 AGTSLREVNR

-390 QVSLRFEDCII
+390 QVSLRFNDCVV
-401 EVVYVDEQG
+401 EVVHVDDQG

-415 LVRLKISE
+415 LFRLNKQKKTS
-423 AEKAAL
+423 
-429 ASTQRK
+429 
-435 PHKH
+435 H

>member
-1 MDSLPLWAQILI
+1 MDTLPLWAQILI
-13 LVALLAVAGF
+13 LVGLLAIAGF

-49 AKRTQALLDQTE
+49 ALRTQGLLDQTE

-88 YWGQNQYALSIAVA
+88 YWGNNQYALSIAAA
-102 LISFAIIVFSE
+102 LISFAIIIFSE

-124 EKIALPASFILKPLL
+124 EKIALPASLILKPLL
-139 TLLYPAVWF
+139 TIIYPAVWF
-148 TNMFTNGLLKLM
+148 TNLFANGLLRLM
-160 RINPNPD
+160 RINPKPD
-167 EEHLSSEEVRALVLE
+167 EEALSSEEIRALVLE

-193 ILMNLFDLEDTEVN
+193 ILVNLFDLEEVEVN

-215 IEALDIND
+215 IEALNIND
-223 DIDTIRHQLVTCY
+223 DIDTLRHQLVTCY

-262 LEDGSLTVEEIKNSL
+262 LKDGTLTVDEIRNSL
-277 TKPYFI
+277 SKPYFI

-288 IFEQLQHFQEEKQ
+288 IFEQLQHFQEDKQ
-301 RIGVVVDE
+301 RLGVVVDE
-309 YSEVLGILTMEDVV
+309 YSEVLGILTMEDIV

-328 EFTSASPG
+328 EFTSAAPG
-336 VQTRT
+336 MQNRT
-341 AWGSDNSVVID
+341 VWGKDNSVVLD
-352 ASTPLRQINR
+352 ASTALRQINR
-362 RLKLN
+362 RLKLHF
-367 LPLDGPK
+367 PLDGPK

-381 EELQDIPDA
+381 EELQDIPEA
-390 QVSLRFEDCII
+390 QVSLRFNDCIV
-401 EVVYVDEQG
+401 EVVHVDEQS
-410 VRSAR
+410 VRTAR
-415 LVRLKISE
+415 LFRLNQNKNQ
-423 AEKAAL
+423 L
-429 ASTQRK
+429 
-435 PHKH
+435 KH

>member
-1 MDSLPLWAQILI
+1 MDTLPLWAQILI
-13 LVALLAVAGF
+13 LVGLLAIAGF

-49 AKRTQALLDQTE
+49 AQRTQGLLEQTE

-88 YWGQNQYALSIAVA
+88 YWGNNQYALSIAAA

-124 EKIALPASFILKPLL
+124 EKIALPASLILKPLL
-139 TLLYPAVWF
+139 TIIYPAVWF
-148 TNMFTNGLLKLM
+148 TNLFANGLLRLM
-160 RINPNPD
+160 RINPKPD
-167 EEHLSSEEVRALVLE
+167 EETLSSEEIRALVLE

-193 ILMNLFDLEDTEVN
+193 ILVNLFDLEEVEVN

-215 IEALDIND
+215 IEALNIND
-223 DIDTIRHQLVTCY
+223 DIDTLRHQLVTCY

-262 LEDGSLTVEEIKNSL
+262 LEDGTLTVDEIRNSL
-277 TKPYFI
+277 SKPYFI

-288 IFEQLQHFQEEKQ
+288 IFEQLQHFQEDKQ
-301 RIGVVVDE
+301 RLGVVVDE
-309 YSEVLGILTMEDVV
+309 YSEVLGILTMEDIV

-328 EFTSASPG
+328 EFTSAAPG
-336 VQTRT
+336 MQNRT
-341 AWGSDNSVVID
+341 VWGKDGSVVLD
-352 ASTPLRQINR
+352 AGTALRQINR
-362 RLKLN
+362 RLKLHF
-367 LPLDGPK
+367 PLDGPK

-381 EELQDIPDA
+381 EELQDIPEA
-390 QVSLRFEDCII
+390 QVSLRFDDCVV
-401 EVVYVDEQG
+401 EVVHVDDQG
-410 VRSAR
+410 VRTAR
-415 LVRLKISE
+415 LFRLDQNKN
-423 AEKAAL
+423 
-429 ASTQRK
+429 Q
-435 PHKH
+435 HKH

>member
-1 MDSLPLWAQILI
+1 MDTLPLWAQILI
-13 LVALLAVAGF
+13 LVGLLAVAGF

-49 AKRTQALLDQTE
+49 AIRTQELLEQTE

-66 ILIGNNVVNTISAMF
+66 ILIGNNVINTISAMF

-88 YWGQNQYALSIAVA
+88 YWGNNQYALSIAAA
-102 LISFAIIVFSE
+102 LISFAIIIFSE

-124 EKIALPASFILKPLL
+124 EKIALPASLILKPLL
-139 TLLYPAVWF
+139 TIIYPAVWF
-148 TNMFTNGLLKLM
+148 TNLFANGLLRLM
-160 RINPNPD
+160 RINPKPD
-167 EEHLSSEEVRALVLE
+167 EETLSSEEIRALVLE

-193 ILMNLFDLEDTEVN
+193 ILVNLFDLEEVEVN

-215 IEALDIND
+215 IEALNIND

-262 LEDGSLTVEEIKNSL
+262 LEDGSLTVEEIRNSVS
-277 TKPYFI
+277 KPYFI

-288 IFEQLQHFQEEKQ
+288 IFEQLQHFQEDKQ
-301 RIGVVVDE
+301 RLGVVVDE
-309 YSEVLGILTMEDVV
+309 YSEVLGILTMEDIV

-328 EFTSASPG
+328 EFTSAAPG
-336 VQTRT
+336 MQNRT
-341 AWGSDNSVVID
+341 VWGKDGSVVLD
-352 ASTPLRQINR
+352 AGTALRQINR
-362 RLKLN
+362 RLKLHF
-367 LPLDGPK
+367 PLDGPK

-381 EELQDIPDA
+381 EELQDIPEA
-390 QVSLRFEDCII
+390 QVSLRFDDCVV
-401 EVVYVDEQG
+401 EVVHVDDQG
-410 VRSAR
+410 VRTAR
-415 LVRLKISE
+415 LFRLDQNKN
-423 AEKAAL
+423 
-429 ASTQRK
+429 Q
-435 PHKH
+435 HKH